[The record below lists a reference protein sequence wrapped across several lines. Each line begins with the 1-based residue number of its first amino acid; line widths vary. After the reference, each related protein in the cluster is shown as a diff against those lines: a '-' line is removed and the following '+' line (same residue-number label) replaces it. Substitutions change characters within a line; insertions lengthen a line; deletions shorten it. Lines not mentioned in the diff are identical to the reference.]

1 MSPTTIFSAT
11 SLWAVNGLLTVTLAI
26 VAWNADREVKRNDDQ
41 DKRLQVMER
50 ACVKMDY
57 MSEDVSEIKGDV
69 KKLMSRGSYDKN
81 Y

>member
-26 VAWNADREVKRNDDQ
+26 VAWNADREFKRNDDQ
-41 DKRLQVMER
+41 ERRIQVIER

-57 MSEDVSEIKGDV
+57 MFDDV
-69 KKLMSRGSYDKN
+69 KEIRTDLKKLTRGQP
-81 Y
+81 

>member
-26 VAWNADREVKRNDDQ
+26 VAWNADREIKRNDDQ
-41 DKRLQVMER
+41 EKRIQVIER

-57 MSEDVSEIKGDV
+57 ISDDVKEIKTDL
-69 KKLMSRGSYDKN
+69 KKMIRGQP
-81 Y
+81 